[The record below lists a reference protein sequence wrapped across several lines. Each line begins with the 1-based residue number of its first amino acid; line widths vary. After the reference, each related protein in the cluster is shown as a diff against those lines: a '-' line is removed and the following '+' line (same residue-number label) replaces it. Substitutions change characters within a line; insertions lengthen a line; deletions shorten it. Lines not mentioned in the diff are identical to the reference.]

1 MVRKK
6 TSNLTRFSE
15 GSRIFQQYFII
26 DMENN
31 MTKIKYRFKDLTFFV
46 FCVFYMTF
54 YNLQNSVKLYQNE
67 GNGMPRNIDLK
78 MLPGDKPR
86 TRPDVCC
93 AFVARFI
100 PPPTFLTQVP
110 PLIPGK
116 LPGRCWD
123 TRNNLISPPPP

>member
-26 DMENN
+26 NMENT
-31 MTKIKYRFKDLTFFV
+31 MTKIKYIFKDQKFVV
-46 FCVFYMTF
+46 FCEFYMTF
-54 YNLQNSVKLYQNE
+54 YNLQNFVKLHQNE
-67 GNGMPRNIDLK
+67 GNGVPGNIDLK
-78 MLPGDKPR
+78 MLPGGIPR
-86 TRPDVCC
+86 TRLDVSR
-93 AFVARFI
+93 AFVARFV
-100 PPPTFLTQVP
+100 PPPTFLTLVP